1 MRRLLVPFLA
11 LGLLAG
17 CGREPEEAPQTSVQN
32 AAYATPPSIRSV
44 TAAPGG
50 GLEITGLAEAGERI
64 RLIEMDG
71 TAHGVTAGEDGGF
84 NLTLPAAGPQDRL
97 IAVNVQ
103 RAGRAV
109 SADGWLFSPA
119 AAPERAVMLR
129 PGGASLPVGEA
140 PLIAAIDVDGAG
152 GVAVSGVTEPGAE
165 VELRVDGARSG
176 VAQADATG
184 RWSLA
189 LEAPLAAG
197 QHRFLAVSSSQRE
210 RTVDLAAVRPAA
222 PVETTPFDGGVR
234 VAWALPGGGA
244 QTTYLLL
251 DPSP

>member
-17 CGREPEEAPQTSVQN
+17 CSREPEEAPQTAVQN
-32 AAYATPPSIRSV
+32 AAYATPPAIRSV
-44 TAAPGG
+44 TAGAG
-50 GLEITGLAEAGERI
+50 GLEISGLAEAGERI

-71 TAHGVTAGEDGGF
+71 TAHGVTAGENGAF
-84 NLTLPAAGPQDRL
+84 SLTLPATGPQDRL

-119 AAPERAVMLR
+119 SAPERAVMLR
-129 PGGASLPVGEA
+129 PGGASLPVGQA

-152 GVAVSGVTEPGAE
+152 GVAVSGVTEPGVE
-165 VELRVDGARSG
+165 VEVRVDGVRSG
-176 VAQADATG
+176 RAQADPTG

-189 LEAPLAAG
+189 LETPLAAG
-197 QHRFLAVSSSQRE
+197 QHRFLAVSSSQLE
-210 RTVDLAAVRPAA
+210 RTVDLAAVRPAT
-222 PVETTPFDGGVR
+222 PLETAAFEGGVR

-244 QTTYLLL
+244 QTTYILL
-251 DPSP
+251 DRSL